1 MGASLGLGR
10 DGLAR
15 AKSQNILKVSLD
27 VENNYSA
34 VPCGNN
40 RQTTPSGCS
49 ARNTSNMTSFLHAP
63 FSGFITYSR
72 PEKTQK
78 GVNRLGKRL
87 ENL

>member
-1 MGASLGLGR
+1 MGAPLGLGR

-15 AKSQNILKVSLD
+15 AESQNILKVSLD
-27 VENNYSA
+27 AENNYPA

-63 FSGFITYSR
+63 FSDSATYSR
-72 PEKTQK
+72 PETTK
-78 GVNRLGKRL
+78 ND
-87 ENL
+87 